1 METLKL
7 MSIRLDRRSLEQA
20 NRIAK
25 EIRYFKTSDVIRT
38 ALWAGLK
45 IVNAR
50 NHAKLL
56 HLYWDEEAHGA
67 LYGLEDVLR
76 TAAQNNEG
84 AR

>member
-7 MSIRLDRRSLEQA
+7 TSIRLERRSLEQA

-25 EIRYFKTSDVIRT
+25 EIGYYQSSNVIRT

-45 IVNAR
+45 IVNSHNCKWLGSLQFR
-50 NHAKLL
+50 
-56 HLYWDEEAHGA
+56 EEAYGA
-67 LYGLEDVLR
+67 HYGLEDVLHA
-76 TAAQNNEG
+76 AAQNNEG

>member
-7 MSIRLDRRSLEQA
+7 TSIRLEKRSLEQA

-25 EIRYFKTSDVIRT
+25 EIGFYQSSNVIRI

-45 IVNAR
+45 IVTSR
-50 NHAKLL
+50 NWSRLA
-56 HLYWDEEAHGA
+56 HLQFEEEEHGVHY
-67 LYGLEDVLR
+67 LLEDVIQS
-76 TAAQNNEG
+76 AVQNQEG

>member
-7 MSIRLDRRSLEQA
+7 TSIRLEKRSLEQA

-25 EIRYFKTSDVIRT
+25 EIGYYQSSNVIRI

-45 IVNAR
+45 IITSR
-50 NHAKLL
+50 NWSRLA
-56 HLYWDEEAHGA
+56 HLQFEEEENGAHY
-67 LYGLEDVLR
+67 LLEDVLHA
-76 TAAQNNEG
+76 AAQNQEG

>member
-7 MSIRLDRRSLEQA
+7 TSIRLEKRSLEQA

-25 EIRYFKTSDVIRT
+25 EIHCFMTSDVIRT

-50 NHAKLL
+50 NHAKLSHL
-56 HLYWDEEAHGA
+56 HRDEEAHGA

-76 TAAQNNEG
+76 AAAQNNEG

>member
-20 NRIAK
+20 DKIVKCRQC
-25 EIRYFKTSDVIRT
+25 YHQSDVLRLAI
-38 ALWAGLK
+38 WAGLK
-45 IVNAR
+45 IVNA
-50 NHAKLL
+50 NN
-56 HLYWDEEAHGA
+56 LYRLSRLQCDEEYDGVHHE
-67 LYGLEDVLR
+67 LDDVLR